1 MKLLSTFIA
10 GLISSVSA
18 APAIVWT
25 AEKSSTT
32 HSSDLIDVT
41 TILSNVAS
49 SPGTSQYNLVFV
61 VGRDASGSEGLTGLT
76 SSGSLP
82 NVSSKYTEASTVHHY
97 VRGIESFDS
106 IVKDA
111 KASTSNVVE
120 SSLVDYRESMKQ
132 GSATEPAAAEGA
144 SSPKMIVVR
153 VPADAASADIDAAV
167 VSAIEDEKVG
177 SVVLTGVRGLSEV
190 KLERNAN
197 AKKNFYQ
204 MQYKATGRRRLEDNR
219 NGNNNGNNN
228 GSYDG
233 IYFVNFTPNIF
244 SGLLFMSFF
253 MVLTYIG
260 LGCMNMIAGQD
271 VYVSKYPSIGRE
283 V

>member
-1 MKLLSTFIA
+1 MKLFPTFIA
-10 GLISSVSA
+10 TLISSVSA

-25 AEKSSTT
+25 AEKTSLT
-32 HSSDLIDVT
+32 HSSDLIDVS
-41 TILSNVAS
+41 TIFSNVAS
-49 SPGTSQYNLVFV
+49 SPESSLYNVVFV
-61 VGRDASGSEGLTGLT
+61 VGRDANGSEGLTGLT

-82 NVSSKYTEASTVHHY
+82 KVASKYTQASNVHHY

-106 IVKDA
+106 LLKDA

-120 SSLVDYRESMKQ
+120 TSLVDYRESMKQ
-132 GSATEPAAAEGA
+132 VDATEPAP
-144 SSPKMIVVR
+144 SSPKLVVVS
-153 VPADAASADIDAAV
+153 VPADDASADIDAAV

-177 SVVLTGVRGLSEV
+177 SVILTAVRGLSEV
-190 KLERNAN
+190 KLERNTN
-197 AKKNFYQ
+197 AKKNLHQ

-219 NGNNNGNNN
+219 NGNNNGSN
-228 GSYDG
+228 DG

-244 SGLLFMSFF
+244 SGLLFFSFF
-253 MVLTYIG
+253 VGVTYVG

>member
-1 MKLLSTFIA
+1 M
-10 GLISSVSA
+10 
-18 APAIVWT
+18 
-25 AEKSSTT
+25 
-32 HSSDLIDVT
+32 
-41 TILSNVAS
+41 
-49 SPGTSQYNLVFV
+49 
-61 VGRDASGSEGLTGLT
+61 
-76 SSGSLP
+76 
-82 NVSSKYTEASTVHHY
+82 
-97 VRGIESFDS
+97 
-106 IVKDA
+106 KDA

-132 GSATEPAAAEGA
+132 DSATEPAAAEGA

-153 VPADAASADIDAAV
+153 VPAEAASADIDAAV

-204 MQYKATGRRRLEDNR
+204 MQYKATGRRRLEDNP
-219 NGNNNGNNN
+219 NGNND

-233 IYFVNFTPNIF
+233 IYYVNFTPNIF

-253 MVLTYIG
+253 MVLTYVG